1 MSNTESKA
9 WYLVLKIQCSILDHL
24 LWNIQN
30 GNSSSNW
37 EGTFKSHL
45 VWPLKYP
52 IQMFCCAVLSCSVMS
67 DSFQLHGLSPT
78 RLLCP
83 WGFSRQGYWSGLAC
97 PSPGDIPDPGIE
109 PRSPIFQ
116 ADSLPS
122 EPPGKP
128 KNTRVG
134 SLSLLQ
140 WILPIQESHQG
151 LLNCR
156 QILYHMSY
164 QGSPNLDSER
174 F

>member
-83 WGFSRQGYWSGLAC
+83 WGFSRQEYWSGLPC
-97 PSPGDIPDPGIE
+97 LPPGDLPNPGIE
-109 PRSPIFQ
+109 PKSPTLQ
-116 ADSLPS
+116 VDSLPY

-128 KNTRVG
+128 KNPGVG

-140 WILPIQESHQG
+140 GIFLTQKSNWG
-151 LLNCR
+151 LLHCR
-156 QILYHMSY
+156 LILY
-164 QGSPNLDSER
+164 
-174 F
+174 